1 MKLRIVEE
9 VNLMTPEDELM
20 LVELRRKLPI
30 DIYELEY
37 ECNNQSILYDE
48 VGSWVATIKA
58 DARIAKKHVSF
69 VEAALRLKI
78 RKDPKSFGLT
88 DGKKYTLDIVSALV
102 ETNSE
107 YIKAFEEYV
116 EAERLANE
124 ASTLLESVA
133 ERKSGVRDLVRLYV
147 NDYFSKADEV
157 THEDW
162 KVGQDAIIAM
172 RNKRAAE
179 EDLSEDNLVEH
190 D

>member
-1 MKLRIVEE
+1 
-9 VNLMTPEDELM
+9 MTPEDKLI
-20 LVELRRKLPI
+20 LVELRSKLPI
-30 DIYELEY
+30 DIYELEH

-58 DARIAKKHVSF
+58 KARIAKKHVSF
-69 VEAALRLKI
+69 VEADLRLRI
-78 RKDPKSFGLT
+78 RKDPASFGLIV
-88 DGKKYTLDIVSALV
+88 GKKYTLDIIAAVV

-147 NDYFSKADEV
+147 NDYFSKVDEV
-157 THEDW
+157 SSNDW
-162 KVGQDAIIAM
+162 KTAEADITAF
-172 RNKRAAE
+172 RNKRAAQQDDLV
-179 EDLSEDNLVEH
+179 EDEVEH